1 MQYILVVVIRLV
13 YEFKINLES
22 PEWVARVRAS
32 IKEANGLGAGAQQ
45 VLCGQALSLRNVT
58 DLETEENDNLS

>member
-13 YEFKINLES
+13 DEFKINLEP

-32 IKEANGLGAGAQQ
+32 IKETNGLGAGAQQ
-45 VLCGQALSLRNVT
+45 VLCR
-58 DLETEENDNLS
+58 